1 MAKELPHPIAD
12 FLADLERRDASP
24 RTRESYAR
32 DLAQFGRWFEGSTGE
47 AFAPERLTRS
57 DVRDYR
63 AHLLTVEHRAPA
75 TVNRRLAAL
84 RAFFRFCRARGLL
97 REDPTTDVKGIATAP
112 RAPRWLEKREVD
124 RLIRAVERHGSKRD
138 LAVVLTLRHTGVR
151 VSELC
156 GLTLADLTLSERKGE
171 VVVRGKRRK
180 VRVLPLNVDARR
192 ALREY
197 LAVRP
202 QAESTALFIGQ
213 RGEGLKPRAIEKV
226 VEKYAR
232 AAQLEQVTPHTLR
245 HSFAKH
251 LLDGGEPLTTLPLL
265 LGHERLETVAI
276 YTTPSLRDLARA
288 VDRLSAEAA
297 EAARREPRSTFR
309 RSRSPGAA
317 PAPGP
322 I

>member
-1 MAKELPHPIAD
+1 MTKEPPHPIAD
-12 FLADLERRDASP
+12 FLADLERRDGSP
-24 RTRESYAR
+24 RTRESYGR
-32 DLAQFGRWFEGSTGE
+32 DLAQFGRWFEGSSGE
-47 AFAPERLTRS
+47 AFAPERVTRS

-84 RAFFRFCRARGLL
+84 RAFFRFCRARGHVS
-97 REDPTTDVKGIATAP
+97 EDPTIDVKGVTQAP

-138 LAVVLTLRHTGVR
+138 LAIVLTLRHTGVR

-156 GLTLADLTLSERKGE
+156 GLALPDLSITERKGE
-171 VVVRGKRRK
+171 LVVRGKRRK
-180 VRVLPLNVDARR
+180 VRVLPLNADVRR
-192 ALREY
+192 ALTEY

-202 QAESTALFIGQ
+202 VDESTALFIGQ
-213 RGEGLKPRAIEKV
+213 RGGGLKARAVEKL

-232 AAQLEQVTPHTLR
+232 AAQLERVTPHTLR

-251 LLDGGEPLTTLPLL
+251 LLDGGEPLTTLPPLM
-265 LGHERLETVAI
+265 GHERLETAAI

-288 VDRLSAEAA
+288 VDRLANEAA
-297 EAARREPRSTFR
+297 ESARR
-309 RSRSPGAA
+309 
-317 PAPGP
+317 
-322 I
+322 